1 MKQFH
6 WRNGRL
12 GPSPSF
18 RGTWRV
24 QHPGPRWPGK
34 QLWSWI
40 SGYLQVLRIGR
51 MPWVLFWRCRRLE
64 CDRNPGRSGG
74 LETYVPKVGDAFYIT
89 LHTVI
94 GVNVLACSQVRAT
107 IKADDCI
114 LELWLKKKC
123 AGCYSQMG
131 RSIRATLTNSYTAMR
146 ATIVFSKVS
155 VPMCSG
161 VEKIER

>member
-1 MKQFH
+1 M
-6 WRNGRL
+6 
-12 GPSPSF
+12 
-18 RGTWRV
+18 
-24 QHPGPRWPGK
+24 
-34 QLWSWI
+34 
-40 SGYLQVLRIGR
+40 
-51 MPWVLFWRCRRLE
+51 
-64 CDRNPGRSGG
+64 
-74 LETYVPKVGDAFYIT
+74 ETYVPKVGDAFYIT